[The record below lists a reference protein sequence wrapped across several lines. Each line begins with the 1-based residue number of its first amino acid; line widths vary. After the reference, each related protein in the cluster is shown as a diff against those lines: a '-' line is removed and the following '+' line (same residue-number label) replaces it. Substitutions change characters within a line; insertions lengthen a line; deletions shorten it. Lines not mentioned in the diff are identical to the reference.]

1 MTTTKQFTNKE
12 QYDYYMGLSKKWT
25 GYAEKAKYADLKKQQ
40 MAMALYHYNNA
51 QEYRD

>member
-12 QYDYYMGLSKKWT
+12 QYDYYMGLSKK
-25 GYAEKAKYADLKKQQ
+25 YADRAEVCKYADLKKQQ
-40 MAMALYHYNNA
+40 YAMALYHYNNA